1 METNSV
7 LALLEQIE
15 SQELLTSVIEQLN
28 KDANLSGLET
38 RIDSMLTSKELAIH
52 VYNLLFQLITSDFG
66 SYLNFLY
73 RIDIS
78 EKALRSIKDTEQTQ
92 IVKQV
97 TLLVLQR
104 EWQKVSLRNRIQ

>member
-1 METNSV
+1 METKPV

-15 SQELLTSVIEQLN
+15 SQQLLSSVIEQLN

-38 RIDSMLTSKELAIH
+38 RIDTMLTPKELAIH

-66 SYLNFLY
+66 AYLNFLY